1 MRTVVV
7 LGPGWLII
15 IAVVW
20 LIIWLRLRRL
30 RARAVVQTL
39 AMIVG
44 QNLPLVAGLRAAAR
58 GERGALQRI
67 LDGIAER
74 LLVGDGLS
82 TAVRHA
88 FVSCPGHIVGALQGA
103 EQGGT
108 LPSVLRSLAVDMRR
122 QQVTSR
128 STAPPLAYF
137 CLLAVIVPALVG
149 LIVVFLV
156 PKFHAI
162 FLDFGVDELPAVTQS
177 VVTASS
183 FVVEH
188 PFIFVALL
196 CALAVGLFYIGVGRQ
211 FLVRVPDRFQ
221 FIPALVDTVAWHL
234 PVFRRVTEIR
244 ALARQLPIMQAAIRT
259 GQDLPAAARQ
269 AACVDANHYARRR
282 LRRWADAIEKGAE
295 PAAAARRL
303 RFPGPLLTTLSNA
316 AGDRLSSSLEYLTA
330 YYRSLLVHWEELL
343 VSLLMPTVVLVWAL
357 GIGYVVV
364 AFYLPLRTLIDSL
377 IAGVY

>member
-1 MRTVVV
+1 MIWFPPPLLCLLVSVII
-7 LGPGWLII
+7 LIT
-15 IAVVW
+15 
-20 LIIWLRLRRL
+20 WLRLRRL

-44 QNLPLVAGLRAAAR
+44 QSLPLVRGLRAAAR

-67 LDGIAER
+67 LDRIADR
-74 LLVGDGLS
+74 LLAGDGLS
-82 TAVRHA
+82 TALRHV

-122 QQVTSR
+122 QQATSR

-137 CLLAVIVPALVG
+137 CVLAVVVPAVVCMM
-149 LIVVFLV
+149 VVFLV

-183 FVVEH
+183 FAAEH
-188 PFIFVALL
+188 PAVFLALL
-196 CALAVGLFYIGVGRQ
+196 FAAAAVLFYVGVSRQ

-221 FIPALVDTVAWHL
+221 LIPMLGDTLAWHL
-234 PVFRRVTEIR
+234 PVFRRVVEIR
-244 ALARQLPIMQAAIRT
+244 ALARQLPIMQAAIRS

-269 AACVDANHYARRR
+269 AACVDANYYTRRR
-282 LRRWADAIEKGAE
+282 LRRWADAIEQGAE
-295 PAAAARRL
+295 PPAAARRL
-303 RFPGPLLTTLSNA
+303 RFPGPLLTALSNTG
-316 AGDRLSSSLEYLTA
+316 GDRLSSSLEYLTA

-343 VSLLMPTVVLVWAL
+343 VSLLMPTVVLVWAVC
-357 GIGYVVV
+357 IGYVVV
-364 AFYLPLRTLIDSL
+364 ALYLPLRTLIDSL